1 MNNLTGADRG
11 QEVKGLL
18 ILLLCLLVIFCLE
31 MLCGWALFKPQVIAG
46 TTYVAKPVPIE
57 VEREVVGVEIVE
69 VPRKLRTFQDTRE
82 LERWLEKNGV
92 DHRLYLVE
100 KTELS
105 SYDCDDFARN
115 LAKQAIEDGYY
126 MWVQILHHPYRR
138 HDNNQLLTRPGE
150 AHAICSVFIGNDC
163 YYVEPQTDEYW
174 LAIVVD

>member
-1 MNNLTGADRG
+1 MNSLTGASRG

-18 ILLLCLLVIFCLE
+18 ILLLCFFIIFCLE
-31 MLCGWALFKPQVIAG
+31 ILCGWALFKPQVIAE

-57 VEREVVGVEIVE
+57 VVREVVRVEIVE
-69 VPRKLRTFQDTRE
+69 VLRELRTFQDTGE
-82 LERWLEKNGV
+82 LEGWLEKNGV
-92 DHRLYLVE
+92 DHCLYLEE
-100 KTELS
+100 KTGLS

-126 MWVQILHHPYRR
+126 MWVQVLHHPYRR
-138 HDNNQLLTRPGE
+138 RDNNQLLTRPGE

-174 LAIVVD
+174 LAVVAD

>member
-1 MNNLTGADRG
+1 MQGESFSNLF
-11 QEVKGLL
+11 KSLL
-18 ILLLCLLVIFCLE
+18 ILLFCLLVIFCLE
-31 MLCGWALFKPQVIAG
+31 ILCGWAIFKPQVIAE
-46 TTYVAKPVPIE
+46 TTYIAKPVPIE

-82 LERWLEKNGV
+82 LEGWLEKNGV
-92 DHRLYLVE
+92 DHRLYLEE

-126 MWVQILHHPYRR
+126 MWVQVLHHPYRR
-138 HDNNQLLTRPGE
+138 RDNNQLLTRPGE

-174 LAIVVD
+174 LAAVAD